1 MLTNF
6 SMADVSSHTDSILLI
21 KDSMDVELDGIQIS
35 DIQQLVIE
43 IKSSVISQAKLLNMI
58 NCDQGIKLVDQS
70 SIIVNSSTFENV
82 GSTDVVNGG
91 AILSSD
97 SNITVDQSNFT
108 YCTAKQGG

>member
-1 MLTNF
+1 
-6 SMADVSSHTDSILLI
+6 MADVSSQTDSILLI
-21 KDSMDVELDGIQIS
+21 KDSMNVELNSIQIS
-35 DIQQLVIE
+35 DIQQLVIQ
-43 IKSSVISQAKLLNMI
+43 IKNSVISQAKFLNMI
-58 NCDQGIKLVDQS
+58 NCDQGIRLVDQS